1 MTTWNEMRGANLA
14 NWRKR
19 NGMRQVD
26 LGDKVGVGK
35 STISAWERNERA
47 PKPEQ
52 IEALHAVA
60 DELARTRPQE
70 DAPSRW
76 EVGEGV
82 GASAGDAAASDD
94 DAHVIVIDTRGVRLV
109 ADDAVLVERV
119 TDAARGNGVDLDAP
133 QPYPYTTTIDWQRW
147 AVEVDGVRGISLRA
161 MVEAG
166 LYTHYRDAVAALRG
180 HGIQSA
186 EISAS
191 SARSGPAPSDHLLT
205 LKDAQRLAAR
215 AQTPTGRAIL
225 DLIIEHHE
233 EFQRLLAGDADAHER
248 LADAQPS
255 AAHETPADPVMAMLA
270 AAAETRRAQLAHE
283 SRLAALEHQMAHATT
298 RLASVD
304 AIHDA
309 RTLRPGEVYLS
320 AVARHHGWLT
330 SGGHAY
336 PLAVRLSL
344 ACAGRPDY
352 GVRRVMVPSPHAGQA
367 DVEALV
373 ISQDGLMWWRDH
385 VRPWYE
391 GQAVAGQVRIE
402 PTDAARDAGMTR
414 GCNVHLRG
422 GEG

>member
-1 MTTWNEMRGANLA
+1 M
-14 NWRKR
+14 
-19 NGMRQVD
+19 
-26 LGDKVGVGK
+26 
-35 STISAWERNERA
+35 
-47 PKPEQ
+47 
-52 IEALHAVA
+52 
-60 DELARTRPQE
+60 
-70 DAPSRW
+70 
-76 EVGEGV
+76 
-82 GASAGDAAASDD
+82 
-94 DAHVIVIDTRGVRLV
+94 
-109 ADDAVLVERV
+109 
-119 TDAARGNGVDLDAP
+119 
-133 QPYPYTTTIDWQRW
+133 
-147 AVEVDGVRGISLRA
+147 
-161 MVEAG
+161 
-166 LYTHYRDAVAALRG
+166 AALRA
-180 HGIQSA
+180 HGLAFA
-186 EISAS
+186 EIA
-191 SARSGPAPSDHLLT
+191 AEGEHAGRIPSDHLLT

-215 AQTPTGRAIL
+215 AQTETGRRVL
-225 DLIIEHHE
+225 DLIIEHHD
-233 EFQRLLAGDADAHER
+233 EFQALLRGDREAHAR
-248 LADAQPS
+248 LADAQP
-255 AAHETPADPVMAMLA
+255 APETPDDPVMAILA

-283 SRLAALEHQMAHATT
+283 QRLAALEHQMAHATT

-352 GVRRVMVPSPHAGQA
+352 GVRRVMVPSPHAEQA